1 MVDVINKGSLSL
13 MLSLGH
19 RVGLFDTMASLPPST
34 SKHISIASN
43 LDERYVQE
51 WLAAMVV
58 GKIVNYDSTSNSYSL
73 PKEKAEFLT
82 RQTKIYNFAALMQW
96 IPVLGQVEDQ
106 IVNCFK
112 KGSGVPYSS
121 YKRFHEV
128 MEEESAQTVLSG
140 LSDWI
145 IPLIPGLV
153 EKLKEGINVLDVGC
167 GNGRAINMMA
177 NLFPHSK
184 FTGYDISE

>member
-1 MVDVINKGSLSL
+1 MNVHENTSSSGFQEYMVDVINKGSLSL

-19 RVGLFDTMASLPPST
+19 RVELFDTMASLPPST

-58 GKIVNYDSTSNSYSL
+58 GKIVNYDSTSNLYSL

-82 RQTKIYNFAALMQW
+82 RQTKIYNFAASMQW

-106 IVNCFK
+106 IINCFK
-112 KGSGVPYSS
+112 KGGGVPYSS
-121 YKRFHEV
+121 YKDF
-128 MEEESAQTVLSG
+128 M
-140 LSDWI
+140 
-145 IPLIPGLV
+145 
-153 EKLKEGINVLDVGC
+153 K
-167 GNGRAINMMA
+167 
-177 NLFPHSK
+177 
-184 FTGYDISE
+184 